1 MKVDVEPMSGWVQT
15 KNAGERER
23 KERERRKRRD

>member
-1 MKVDVEPMSGWVQT
+1 MVNQLIGCVQT